1 MPTGSR
7 GGTPLSQD
15 SPAAGGTIAGMVANM
30 GMSEV
35 PGPEAEG
42 DLQLLPCPHCPRRFN
57 EKALAKHVPICV
69 KVFQKQRKAFNSK
82 EQMLGENYREAVQVA
97 KQSERKGK
105 GTGKGAQPEDGKVAS
120 NWKAK
125 SEALRDQM
133 KEARLVAK
141 FKREGR
147 SLADLPPPKPTN
159 EALDDRIPC
168 PHCGR
173 KFAQQAAE
181 RHIPKC
187 ADTKAKPGG
196 ILKAGAAQGG
206 RAPPRPKPK
215 AKGR

>member
-1 MPTGSR
+1 
-7 GGTPLSQD
+7 
-15 SPAAGGTIAGMVANM
+15 MVANM
-30 GMSEV
+30 GADGSPDADADV
-35 PGPEAEG
+35 G
-42 DLQLLPCPHCPRRFN
+42 DLKPCPHCDRKFN
-57 EKALAKHVPICV
+57 EKAHAKHVPLCL
-69 KVFQKQRKAFNSK
+69 KVFQNKRKAFNSK
-82 EQMLGENYREAVQVA
+82 EKMLGENYKEAVQA
-97 KQSERKGK
+97 SKATQKGGK
-105 GTGKGAQPEDGKVAS
+105 GRGKGAQAEEGKAPAS

-147 SLADLPPPKPTN
+147 SLADLPPPKPTDA
-159 EALDDRIPC
+159 ALDDRIPC

-173 KFAQQAAE
+173 KFGQQAAE

-187 ADTKAKPGG
+187 ADTKSKPGG

-215 AKGR
+215 PKAKGR

>member
-1 MPTGSR
+1 MGAS
-7 GGTPLSQD
+7 D
-15 SPAAGGTIAGMVANM
+15 SPVADADM
-30 GMSEV
+30 
-35 PGPEAEG
+35 G
-42 DLQLLPCPHCPRRFN
+42 DLIPCPHCGRKFN
-57 EKALAKHVPICV
+57 EKAHAKHVPLCV
-69 KVFQKQRKAFNSK
+69 KVFQNQRKAFNIK
-82 EQMLGENYREAVQVA
+82 EKILGENYKEAVQA
-97 KQSERKGK
+97 HKQADKKGGKGK
-105 GTGKGAQPEDGKVAS
+105 GKGEEVKAS

-181 RHIPKC
+181 RHIPNC
-187 ADTKAKPGG
+187 ANTKNKPGG

-215 AKGR
+215 AKAR

>member
-1 MPTGSR
+1 M
-7 GGTPLSQD
+7 
-15 SPAAGGTIAGMVANM
+15 
-30 GMSEV
+30 
-35 PGPEAEG
+35 
-42 DLQLLPCPHCPRRFN
+42 PCPHCDRKFN
-57 EKALAKHVPICV
+57 EKAHAKHVPLCV
-69 KVFQKQRKAFNSK
+69 KVFQNQRKAFNSK
-82 EQMLGENYREAVQVA
+82 EKMLGDLAREVAQCSKVAV
-97 KQSERKGK
+97 KGK
-105 GTGKGAQPEDGKVAS
+105 GRGKGAQAAEEAKPS

-147 SLADLPPPKPTN
+147 SLADLPPPKPTDA
-159 EALDDRIPC
+159 ALDDRIPC

-206 RAPPRPKPK
+206 RAAPPRPKPK